1 MSTIEQQV
9 TDAFN
14 GKGWPPGKDG
24 PSMLVDAA
32 AELRLLRQEN
42 ERLRAMTEW
51 QPMRTAPRDG
61 TLVTLWHRCGSLI
74 AGIAWNADEQKWYGM
89 PEEEFVGWILLPT
102 PPQTKAS
109 AEPQEK
115 P

>member
-1 MSTIEQQV
+1 MTLKRVRVYSVSDGDGHFDQMDEYSERGEYYYAD
-9 TDAFN
+9 DADREI
-14 GKGWPPGKDG
+14 K
-24 PSMLVDAA
+24 
-32 AELRLLRQEN
+32 
-42 ERLRAMTEW
+42 RLRAMTEW